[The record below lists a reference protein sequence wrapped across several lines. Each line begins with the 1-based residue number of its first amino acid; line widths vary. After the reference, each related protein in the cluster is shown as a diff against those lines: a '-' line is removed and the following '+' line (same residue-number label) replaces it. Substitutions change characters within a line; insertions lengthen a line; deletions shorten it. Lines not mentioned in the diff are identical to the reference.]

1 MNLIAAWP
9 RFMRPEIAEEYLGGR
24 TMLQKMIEQKL
35 IKPRVQGN
43 KLTLYDKLELDAACD
58 AFKSMDA

>member
-1 MNLIAAWP
+1 
-9 RFMRPEIAEEYLGGR
+9 MRPELAEEYVGGR
-24 TMLQKMIEQKL
+24 TMLAKMVEQEL
-35 IKPRVQGN
+35 VKPRVQGN